1 MTAVGLRS
9 VVDNTDLP
17 EYPIDAA
24 ERLQSHFFVEFHFRR
39 WLNSEARLLA
49 DWDVRG
55 VMVDL
60 IMIAQDQ
67 TPVGTLPKDPKLIAK
82 MLGMSVDQLHLFCAR
97 DVSPLR
103 GWVPCMA
110 GGQVRLMHPV
120 VTEIAEK
127 AIGSRRDREAEKAR
141 RATAKALKDLDARL
155 RAMGCTRQADDR
167 VFVERVD
174 HWLAQNCVGNRTEP
188 MIREALDAVSRSA

>member
-1 MTAVGLRS
+1 MALPVFQ
-9 VVDNTDLP
+9 VVTNEALP
-17 EYPIDAA
+17 IYPIDAA

-60 IMIAQDQ
+60 IMISQDQ
-67 TPVGTLPKDPKLIAK
+67 TPVGTLPQNPKLIAT

-110 GGQVRLMHPV
+110 GDQVRLMHPV
-120 VTEIAEK
+120 VTEMAEK
-127 AIGSRRDREAEKAR
+127 AIGSRRDRESEKQR
-141 RATAKALKDLDARL
+141 RSAAKALKDLGERL
-155 RAMGCTRQADDR
+155 VAMGFSRQAGDR
-167 VFVERVD
+167 TFVERVD
-174 HWLAQNCVGNRTEP
+174 HWLTQNCTGNRTEP
-188 MIREALDAVSRSA
+188 MIREAIDRVATGV

>member
-1 MTAVGLRS
+1 MALPVFQ
-9 VVDNTDLP
+9 VVTNDQLP
-17 EYPIDAA
+17 IYPIDAA

-60 IMIAQDQ
+60 IMISQDQ
-67 TPVGTLPKDPKLIAK
+67 TPVGTLPQNPKLIAT

-110 GGQVRLMHPV
+110 GDQVRLMHPV
-120 VTEIAEK
+120 VTEMAEK
-127 AIGSRRDREAEKAR
+127 AIGSRRDREVERQR
-141 RATAKALKDLDARL
+141 RSAAKALRDLGERMV
-155 RAMGCTRQADDR
+155 AMGMTRQASDR
-167 VFVERVD
+167 TFVERVD
-174 HWLAQNCVGNRTEP
+174 HWLTQNCTGNRTEAV
-188 MIREALDAVSRSA
+188 IREGVDAVATGR